1 MTAGLPP
8 LCGELRLGFK
18 GHLQFSL
25 EAARAWD
32 LAQLSTDHF
41 RDAAMMKL
49 PFARALIVDDEPHSQ
64 MRLQFALEQVGFQ
77 CDLAH
82 DGDEALKRV
91 SEYRYQVIVT
101 ELILPE
107 TNGGELIIQLC
118 AQESAP
124 IVTVHTRVLEQEVYW
139 GLKREG
145 VDAIFYK
152 PADYSTMARKIHALV
167 AGDASPQT
175 AAERW
180 KKWQKGAVNTVD
192 HRMYRILRQGDD
204 WIQRSS
210 FRIEAF
216 RFSIIILACILF
228 GMGWGN
234 SLDASMAGVCKM
246 FGLCG
251 FAFYFCLE
259 LVAYHRTQHR
269 AKLLQWSAE
278 RRLAEQTEFHAE
290 TPLARIGAD
299 LPRPRHP
306 ADAC

>member
-1 MTAGLPP
+1 MV
-8 LCGELRLGFK
+8 
-18 GHLQFSL
+18 
-25 EAARAWD
+25 
-32 LAQLSTDHF
+32 
-41 RDAAMMKL
+41 KL

-64 MRLQFALEQVGFQ
+64 MRLQFALEQAGFQ
-77 CDLAH
+77 CDLAQ
-82 DGDEALKRV
+82 DGDEAIKRV
-91 SEYRYQVIVT
+91 SEYRYQVVVT
-101 ELILPE
+101 ELILPH

-118 AQESAP
+118 AQEGAP
-124 IVTVHTRVLEQEVYW
+124 IVAVHTRVLEQEVYW

-152 PADYSTMARKIHALV
+152 PADYSTMARKIQALV
-167 AGDASPQT
+167 VGDASPQT

-180 KKWQKGAVNTVD
+180 KKWQKGPAGTTNHQV
-192 HRMYRILRQGDD
+192 YRFFRQSDE
-204 WIQRSS
+204 WIQKSS

-216 RFSIIILACILF
+216 RFCIIVLACILF
-228 GMGWGN
+228 GLGWGN

-259 LVAYHRTQHR
+259 LVAYHRIQHR

-278 RRLAEQTEFHAE
+278 RRLAEQTEHQIE
-290 TPLARIGAD
+290 TPLDRIASD
-299 LPRPRHP
+299 MPRPAHP